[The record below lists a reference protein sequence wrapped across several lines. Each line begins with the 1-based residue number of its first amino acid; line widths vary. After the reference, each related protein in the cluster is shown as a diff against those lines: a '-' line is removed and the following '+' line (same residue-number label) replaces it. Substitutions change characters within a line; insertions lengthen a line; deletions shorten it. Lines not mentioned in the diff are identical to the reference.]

1 MAADPGSD
9 IPLPEKV
16 AFAAGDTGFNFV
28 WQTIELYLLF
38 YYINVLG
45 IAPGQAAAIF
55 LVGGAIDL
63 AGDPL
68 IGALVDRTRDRIS
81 ARGWM
86 VVAGPPLGLALAGT
100 FLPPPVPGAWG
111 IAFLAAMHV
120 LLRVTYSLGNIP
132 YAALTARITGDPAGQ
147 VRLTGVRM
155 QGAAVGGLIAALVYF
170 AFPLRDQVGGVPLGA
185 IVLGFGAQPLFLL
198 TWRGV
203 RERAEPAAQPVH
215 SLAAQLGGVAVLLR
229 RSPPLR
235 RLLVLI
241 FVSGTSCTILYKGLL
256 FVFAGL
262 DAVGWGYAAA
272 VFPSIVL
279 FCGAPAW
286 AALATR
292 IGRVTTLRLASL
304 IYVLAVSS
312 AWLFGSI
319 LAVATPLMALAA
331 LASVGI
337 SVMFF
342 ALVPGVIDACE
353 RELAAEGCAARVFGL
368 ANLARKLAQAC
379 APQVIALAL
388 VLPGAGVLGAMVL
401 TAFAALAASLWSVP
415 RSGELRRLRMA

>member
-1 MAADPGSD
+1 MGAEPAAEV
-9 IPLPEKV
+9 PLSEKM

-38 YYINVLG
+38 YYIRVLG
-45 IAPGQAAAIF
+45 IAPTQAAAIF
-55 LVGGAIDL
+55 LVGGAVDIV
-63 AGDPL
+63 ADPL
-68 IGALVDRTRDRIS
+68 IGALVDRTRDRVS

-86 VVAGPPLGLALAGT
+86 VVAGPPLGFALAGT
-100 FLPPPVPGAWG
+100 FLPPPVPGTLG

-132 YAALTARITGDPAGQ
+132 YAALTARITGDLAGQ

-155 QGAAVGGLIAALVYF
+155 QGAAVGGLIAALVYL
-170 AFPLRDQVGGVPLGA
+170 AFPLHNQWRGVPVGA
-185 IVLGFGAQPLFLL
+185 ILLGFAAQPLFLF
-198 TWRGV
+198 TWGGV
-203 RERAEPAAQPVH
+203 RERVEPTAQPVH
-215 SLAAQLGGVAVLLR
+215 SLAAQLAGIGVLLR
-229 RSPPLR
+229 GSPALR

-241 FVSGTSCTILYKGLL
+241 FVSGTACTILYKGLL
-256 FVFAGL
+256 FVFARL
-262 DAVGWGYAAA
+262 DAVGWGYGAA

-292 IGRVTTLRLASL
+292 IGRVATLRLASV
-304 IYVLAVSS
+304 IYFVAVSA
-312 AWLFGSI
+312 AWLFGSTI
-319 LAVATPLMALAA
+319 ALAAALMALAA

-353 RELAAEGCAARVFGL
+353 LELAAEGCAARVFGL
-368 ANLARKLAQAC
+368 ANLARKLAQAL

-388 VLPGAGVLGAMVL
+388 VLPDGGVLGAMVL
-401 TAFAALAASLWSVP
+401 TALAALGASLWSVP
-415 RSGELRRLRMA
+415 RSGELRRLRTA